1 MKNKT
6 IIFVI
11 NTMTYFTILLEV
23 VKLFKRFHYNPILY
37 FPMHYPTID
46 RDLLVCKKERLH
58 YVVGYSRAEG
68 KKTNKFVKIICY
80 IFSRLFISRF
90 ISDIS
95 YYLNETKSIKTFIL
109 KVKPSVIILA
119 GDNIG
124 YNTEIFIK
132 VGHLLRIPSVIIPSW
147 MAGAK
152 EAAEAYY
159 KNPDFDLK
167 RPLNK
172 LIGLLD
178 SKWVYEHKKKKLL
191 RWPASK
197 ILAIKLFKIVPPKP
211 WALNS
216 GYADIILAE
225 SKAMHRY
232 MVREGLTEEKIKV
245 VGSLSDDV
253 LANNIDNSTKRK
265 KEAYLKFN
273 LDPQKPIILCAIP
286 PDMLHGSRVN
296 VCEFKSYK
304 KLVEF
309 WVETIS
315 KFTNYN
321 IIISLHP
328 SAEYKDICYIEKK
341 WKVKIIQ
348 ESIINL
354 IPLCDIFVACISA
367 TIQWAVTCGKPV
379 INYDVYHYNYDDYK
393 KVDGVVTV
401 DLKDDFIK
409 EMSKIANDQG
419 YFAKLEKIQKSIAS
433 EWGMLD
439 GKSGERIIK
448 AINELSIEMD
458 KKGNG

>member
-1 MKNKT
+1 
-6 IIFVI
+6 
-11 NTMTYFTILLEV
+11 
-23 VKLFKRFHYNPILY
+23 
-37 FPMHYPTID
+37 
-46 RDLLVCKKERLH
+46 
-58 YVVGYSRAEG
+58 
-68 KKTNKFVKIICY
+68 
-80 IFSRLFISRF
+80 
-90 ISDIS
+90 
-95 YYLNETKSIKTFIL
+95 
-109 KVKPSVIILA
+109 
-119 GDNIG
+119 
-124 YNTEIFIK
+124 
-132 VGHLLRIPSVIIPSW
+132 
-147 MAGAK
+147 
-152 EAAEAYY
+152 
-159 KNPDFDLK
+159 
-167 RPLNK
+167 
-172 LIGLLD
+172 
-178 SKWVYEHKKKKLL
+178 
-191 RWPASK
+191 
-197 ILAIKLFKIVPPKP
+197 LAIKLFKIAPPKP

-225 SKAMHRY
+225 SKAMHHY
-232 MVREGLTEEKIKV
+232 MVREGLAMEKIKV

-253 LANNIDNSTKRK
+253 LASNIDNLTKRK
-265 KEAYLKFN
+265 KEVCLKFN
-273 LDPQKPIILCAIP
+273 LDPQKPTILCAIP

-321 IIISLHP
+321 IVISLHP
-328 SAEYKDICYIEKK
+328 SAEYKDICYIEKR

-401 DLKDDFIK
+401 DSKDDFIK